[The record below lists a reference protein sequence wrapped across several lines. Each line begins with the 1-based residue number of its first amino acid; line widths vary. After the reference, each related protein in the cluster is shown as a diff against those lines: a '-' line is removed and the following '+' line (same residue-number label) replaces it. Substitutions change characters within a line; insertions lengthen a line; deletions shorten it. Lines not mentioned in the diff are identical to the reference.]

1 MEIRKNNKQNI
12 NKKLVN
18 KTSVLLGVD
27 ASGIEV
33 ETARIKTLCAKFA
46 EIAFSLGETNDPEEY
61 AEEMEESILEAYE
74 KVSKKKRL
82 KRGN

>member
-12 NKKLVN
+12 NRKLVN
-18 KTSVLLGVD
+18 KTSLLLGVD
-27 ASGIEV
+27 ASGVEV

-61 AEEMEESILEAYE
+61 AEEMEDSILEAYE
-74 KVSKKKRL
+74 KVSRKGKQKKS
-82 KRGN
+82 